1 MKDQLTEGS
10 VGRAVLRFSLP
21 YLLSCLLQSLY
32 GMADLYVMGRYA
44 DTAGTTA
51 VSVGSQVMHVL
62 TVLIMGLAMG
72 TTVTTARAKGA
83 EDYASSEWECRAVSR
98 AVGNSVTLF
107 GGISFA
113 LTAVMLCLVKPVV
126 ALMATPADAASA
138 CAAYLTVCFIGIPC
152 ITAYNI
158 VSAIYRAA
166 GDPLTPLLFVGA
178 ACAVNVGLDFLL
190 TGVCGMGASGV
201 ALGTVLAQAVSAL
214 LAVVH
219 TRRTGFIKLKREDL
233 RPDGAVMKEIL
244 RIGMPVMIQDGLIQ
258 VTFIVITVI
267 ANRRGLD
274 DAAAVGIV
282 EKMIGLFFMVP
293 SAMLSTVSALCAMC
307 FGAGKEKRAGETLRF
322 CILAALVWGLGISV
336 LMQATAEGFVGL
348 FSGSPSVV
356 RLGGTYLRGY
366 IWDCAAAG
374 VHFSFSG
381 YFCARGRS
389 ELSFIHNLLS
399 MLCVRIPGAYF
410 GSLFFPHTLFPMG
423 LASTCGSL
431 LSVVV
436 CAAFLRRLFNPGSS
450 ARQ

>member
-1 MKDQLTEGS
+1 MKDHLTEGS

-83 EDYASSEWECRAVSR
+83 EAGEGNRTEAREVCRAV
-98 AVGNSVTLF
+98 GTSVTLF
-107 GGISFA
+107 GGVSLG
-113 LTAVMLCLVKPVV
+113 LTVVMLCMVKPVV
-126 ALMATPADAASA
+126 AFMATPTDAVSA

-158 VSAIYRAA
+158 ISAIYRAA
-166 GDPLTPLLFVGA
+166 GDPLTPLFFVGT

-190 TGVCGMGASGV
+190 TGVCGLGAAGV
-201 ALGTVLAQAVSAL
+201 ALGTVLAQAVSAV

-219 TRRTGFIKLKREDL
+219 TRRTGFIRLKREDL
-233 RPDGAVMKEIL
+233 LPDRAVIKEIL
-244 RIGMPVMIQDGLIQ
+244 RIGLPVMIQDGLIQ

-293 SAMLSTVSALCAMC
+293 SAMLSTASALCSMC
-307 FGAGKEKRAGETLRF
+307 FGAGKDKRAGEILRF
-322 CILAALVWGLGISV
+322 CVCAALAWGLGISV
-336 LMQATAEGFVGL
+336 LMQFAAEGFVGL
-348 FSGSPSVV
+348 FSDSPSVV

-366 IWDCAAAG
+366 IWDCAMAG

-410 GSLFFPHTLFPMG
+410 GSLYFPDTLFPMG
-423 LASTCGSL
+423 MASTCGSL
-431 LSVVV
+431 LSVVI
-436 CAAFLRRLFNPGSS
+436 CAVFLLRMTGREKSPL
-450 ARQ
+450 